1 MTQRL
6 IMQNHIPVLLQEVV
20 DIFSPSIDECLGIA
34 KNGGKYPVI
43 IDCTLGLGGHSLA
56 LLRRFSELEIIAI
69 DKDINAINIAKDRA
83 NKAGFYKKIHIL
95 QAPFSRG
102 VAEAFMLAK
111 TLDKRIVGILAD
123 IGVSYMQLSDDG
135 RGFSFGSGTLDMR
148 MDLSQHKD
156 AKYVLNQY
164 SEFELGRVLR
174 EYGEIKEYKKMAR
187 LIREHTKSSG
197 GFCSGKDF
205 SEFLRVHFPKPS
217 KIHPATLAFQAVRME
232 VNNELGE
239 LESLLN
245 TIQDAFS
252 DSLIDRARVA
262 IISFHSLED
271 RVIKERFKRWARACV
286 CDTNAMKCEC
296 GGDNAKGIILTKKP
310 IIPSP
315 QETKQNPRARSAK
328 LRAFECK

>member
-1 MTQRL
+1 
-6 IMQNHIPVLLQEVV
+6 MQHHIPVLLQEVV
-20 DIFSPSIDECLGIA
+20 DIFSPSVYEVGMA
-34 KNGGKYPVI
+34 KQGGKPPVI
-43 IDCTLGLGGHSLA
+43 IDCTLGLGGHSMA
-56 LLRRFSELEIIAI
+56 LLERFCELEIIAI
-69 DKDINAINIAKDRA
+69 DKDINAINIAKD
-83 NKAGFYKKIHIL
+83 KAKQAGLHKKIHIL

-102 VAEAFMLAK
+102 LAEAFGLAK
-111 TLDKRIVGILAD
+111 SLDKRVVGILAD
-123 IGVSYMQLSDDG
+123 IGVSSMQLNDEN

-187 LIREHTKSSG
+187 LIKGHTKSSG
-197 GFCSGKDF
+197 GFSSGKDF
-205 SEFLRVHFPKPS
+205 SEFLRANFPKPS

-239 LESLLN
+239 LESLLD
-245 TIQDAFS
+245 TIQSAFG
-252 DSLIDRARVA
+252 DNLTKNARVA

-271 RVIKERFKRWARACV
+271 RMIKEAFKRWARACV
-286 CDTNAMKCEC
+286 CDTNAMKCQC
-296 GGDNAKGIILTKKP
+296 GGDNAKGVILTKKP

-315 QETKQNPRARSAK
+315 QETHQNPRARSAK